1 MRSDQME
8 PMEAYRRAMETRGKL
23 VEQAR
28 SIGITEEMIDQLVDR
43 FYGKVQDHAE
53 LGPVFNGAIQDR
65 WPVHLGKMKVFW
77 KSLAFR
83 TGEYEG
89 QPMRVHR
96 ALSAAK
102 PEHFDSWLQ
111 LFEETLREVAPNEEV
126 VDYFMSFAQTMAAR
140 FQKGM
145 FESARAL

>member
-1 MRSDQME
+1 MKTDQME

-28 SIGITEEMIDQLVDR
+28 SIGITEELIDLLVDQ
-43 FYGKVQDHAE
+43 FYGKVQNHPD
-53 LGPVFNGAIQDR
+53 LGPVFNDAIQDR
-65 WPVHLGKMKVFW
+65 WPIHLAKMKVFW

-96 ALSAAK
+96 ALTAAQ
-102 PEHFDSWLQ
+102 PEHFDIWLK
-111 LFEETLREVAPNEEV
+111 LFEETLREIAPNEAV
-126 VDYFMSFAQTMAAR
+126 VEYFLSFAKTMAAR
-140 FQKGM
+140 FKRGM
-145 FESARAL
+145 FSSAAG